1 MKKLS
6 LLNLFL
12 SFVALMIFWLIMSG
26 KFQAM
31 QIAQGVVSVVIVIA
45 VNHRL
50 KQHKFFEDELDDLS
64 QLRFH
69 YTPFYVLWLVV
80 EIIKAGLH
88 VANIIINPGKSIE
101 TYVLKFRVDLPS
113 AHAKM
118 ILGNSITL
126 TPGTLTIDISG
137 DHFTVHA
144 LTPKSFE
151 GITSD
156 EMPKKVLK
164 LFSTEDRPVI
174 SDIRIISNSDQIG
187 EQ

>member
-1 MKKLS
+1 MT
-6 LLNLFL
+6 
-12 SFVALMIFWLIMSG
+12 FWLIMSG
-26 KFQAM
+26 IYQPM

-45 VNHRL
+45 INHRL
-50 KQHKFFEDELDDLS
+50 KQHKFFDDEMDDLS

-69 YTPFYVLWLVV
+69 YTPFYLIWLVF

-88 VANIIINPGKSIE
+88 VANIIINPNKTIE
-101 TYVLKFRVDLPS
+101 TYILKFRVDLPS

-126 TPGTLTIDISG
+126 TPGTLTIDITG
-137 DHFTVHA
+137 NHFTVHA
-144 LTPKSFE
+144 LTPKAFE

-156 EMPKKVLK
+156 KMPKKVLK

-174 SDIRIISNSDQIG
+174 SDVRILSRSDQIG

>member
-1 MKKLS
+1 MT
-6 LLNLFL
+6 
-12 SFVALMIFWLIMSG
+12 FWLIMSG
-26 KFQAM
+26 IYQPM
-31 QIAQGVVSVVIVIA
+31 QIGQGVVSVVIVIA
-45 VNHRL
+45 INHKL
-50 KQHKFFEDELDDLS
+50 KQHKFYEDEMDDLS

-69 YTPFYVLWLVV
+69 YTPFYLIWLIT
-80 EIIKAGLH
+80 EMIKAGLH
-88 VANIIINPGKSIE
+88 VANVIINPNRSIE
-101 TYVLKFRVDLPS
+101 TYILKFRVDLPS

-174 SDIRIISNSDQIG
+174 SDVRILSKSDQIG